1 MGCQRSFNPTLDERN
16 LSKTDQS
23 AVYKLGSGDR
33 LRISVYN
40 EEGISGE
47 YEISGSGSISLK
59 LIGSIAAN
67 GLTIEELARNIETK
81 LRDGYL
87 KDPHVSIDV
96 LNYRPFY
103 VLGEVKQPG
112 KYPYVNGMTV
122 LNAIALSG
130 GYTYRARE
138 NSVIIVRGNDRDQKE
153 RLVDENNTVL
163 PGDVIRVPERYFWKN
178 KFIKSLLLTGI
189 KGFRDEVS

>member
-163 PGDVIRVPERYFWKN
+163 PGDVIRVPERYF
-178 KFIKSLLLTGI
+178 
-189 KGFRDEVS
+189 